1 MKFNSDFRYDLEVG
15 KTGEKVVAE
24 ILEGDTTEVKSE
36 IDIWKETRNVFIEFH
51 SRDKLS
57 GIATTESKWWSTNFY
72 YKGELEFNI
81 TLLTEK
87 LRKMVKEKNKYR
99 IVEGGDNNT
108 SKGFLV
114 PIEDL
119 IK

>member
-36 IDIWKETRNVFIEFH
+36 IDKWKETRNVFIEFK
-51 SRDKLS
+51 SRGKLS

-72 YKGELEFNI
+72 YKDKLKYNI
-81 TLLTEK
+81 TILTDDLK
-87 LRKMVKEKNKYR
+87 KMVLVKDKYR
-99 IVEGGDNNT
+99 IVRGGDSNT

-114 PIEDL
+114 PIEDFT
-119 IK
+119 K